1 MTRVCVFC
9 GSSPGRDPRHLEAA
23 LALGRQLVE
32 RRLHLVYGGAR
43 VGLMG
48 ALADEVL
55 ARGGTVT
62 GVIPRGLVDR
72 EIAHATLLDLRVVAD
87 MHARKALM
95 AELADAFLAL
105 PGGFGTLEELFEVV
119 TWVKLGIHDK
129 PVGLLNVAGY
139 YDGLLRQVERAVSE
153 AFVSS
158 RERDQ
163 LLVADEPKALLDQLV
178 GRALTDP

>member
-1 MTRVCVFC
+1 LTRICVFC
-9 GSSPGRDPRHLEAA
+9 GSSPGRDPRHLAAA
-23 LALGRQLVE
+23 LDLGRLLAE
-32 RRLHLVYGGAR
+32 RRIHLVYGGAR

-48 ALADEVL
+48 ALADEVR

-62 GVIPRGLVDR
+62 GVIPQGLVER
-72 EIAHATLLDLRVVAD
+72 EIAHTSLPDLRVVPD

-105 PGGFGTLEELFEVV
+105 PGGFGTFEELFEVV

-139 YDGLLRQVERAVSE
+139 YDGLLSQVERAVSE
-153 AFVSS
+153 SFVSAGEK
-158 RERDQ
+158 ER
-163 LLVADEPKALLDQLV
+163 LVVAEEPEALLELLQ
-178 GRALTDP
+178 RRILTRS

>member
-1 MTRVCVFC
+1 LIRVCVFC
-9 GSSPGRDPRHLEAA
+9 GSTPGRDPRHLSAA
-23 LALGRQLVE
+23 LALGRLLAE

-55 ARGGTVT
+55 TRGGTVT
-62 GVIPRGLVDR
+62 GVIPRGLVER
-72 EIAHATLLDLRVVAD
+72 EVAHTSLLDLRVVAD

-95 AELADAFLAL
+95 ADLADALLAL

-139 YDGLLRQVERAVSE
+139 YDGLLRQVEQAVSE
-153 AFVSS
+153 SFVAPLE
-158 RERDQ
+158 RER
-163 LLVADEPKALLDQLV
+163 LLVADDPSSLLDQLAR
-178 GRALTDP
+178 RALPRA